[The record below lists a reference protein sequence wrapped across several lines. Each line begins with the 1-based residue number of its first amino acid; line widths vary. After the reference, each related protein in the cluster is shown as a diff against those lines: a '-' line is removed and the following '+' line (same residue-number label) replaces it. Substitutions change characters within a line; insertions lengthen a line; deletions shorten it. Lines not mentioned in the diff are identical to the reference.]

1 MKKRKICVSR
11 VLKMTSLFFLSCAM
25 CAQAETVS
33 SQSIRITLNK
43 NNVRLENIL
52 NDIESQ
58 TNLLFIYNK
67 NSKCPKYFFT
77 GSIAEPVRQQCILQN
92 RRFLHRSLTSR
103 SNRQPTTSKTHSERC
118 G

>member
-67 NSKCPKYFFT
+67 KYCRTCSTTMYPSKSK
-77 GSIAEPVRQQCILQN
+77 V
-92 RRFLHRSLTSR
+92 LTSF
-103 SNRQPTTSKTHSERC
+103 SHQQEQQAAHNKQNTQ
-118 G
+118 

>member
-43 NNVRLENIL
+43 KQCPAGKHLE
-52 NDIESQ
+52 
-58 TNLLFIYNK
+58 
-67 NSKCPKYFFT
+67 
-77 GSIAEPVRQQCILQN
+77 R
-92 RRFLHRSLTSR
+92 H
-103 SNRQPTTSKTHSERC
+103 
-118 G
+118 

>member
-43 NNVRLENIL
+43 NNVREI
-52 NDIESQ
+52 
-58 TNLLFIYNK
+58 F
-67 NSKCPKYFFT
+67 
-77 GSIAEPVRQQCILQN
+77 
-92 RRFLHRSLTSR
+92 RSDR
-103 SNRQPTTSKTHSERC
+103 
-118 G
+118 